1 LVGLSAGYADGRASG
16 KGGADDAAQAR
27 SRNDEQIKPT
37 AGNAGMSAHVGL
49 DDAIVEVMAHPAFAG
64 FGRFLF
70 PLNTGGVVPGLT
82 LAEVGRLLPY
92 HGHVDPAMTIKVL
105 NHMIDRVHEGK
116 KIFFD
121 IYTPQQRS
129 ADSSLESTGLF
140 RFQGRTG
147 APFAVICPGG
157 GFSYVGSIHEGFP
170 YALELSQRGL
180 NAFVLHYRRGGE
192 QTATR
197 DLAAAVSFILENAS
211 TLEVS
216 TTGYSLWGSSA
227 GARMVANIGSFGL
240 RRFGGRGHPG
250 PSAVIMAY
258 TARAEYSGQDPP
270 TFVVVSEDDRIVDV
284 ATVQR
289 RVEGLRGSG
298 VKVEF
303 HKFRH
308 AGHGFGIGTGTD
320 AAGWIE
326 DAVRFWQKHTTR

>member
-1 LVGLSAGYADGRASG
+1 VGASAGYADERTSG
-16 KGGADDAAQAR
+16 QSSADVAAQEGR
-27 SRNDEQIKPT
+27 LNNEEHEPT
-37 AGNAGMSAHVGL
+37 AGNSRVLAHVGL
-49 DDAIVEVMAHPAFAG
+49 DDTIVEVMAHPAFAE

-70 PLNTGGVVPGLT
+70 PSNTGGVVPALT
-82 LAEVGRLLPY
+82 IAEVGRLLPY

-105 NHMIDRVHEGK
+105 NHIIDRVKEKK

-121 IYTPQQRS
+121 VYTQPQRS
-129 ADSSLESTGLF
+129 ADPSLESTGLF
-140 RFQGRTG
+140 YFQGRPG

-170 YALELSQRGL
+170 YALALSQKGY
-180 NAFVLHYRRGGE
+180 NAFVLQYRVGDE

-211 TLEVS
+211 MLEVS

-240 RRFGGRGHPG
+240 RRFGGREYPG
-250 PSAVIMAY
+250 PSTVIMAY
-258 TARAEYSGQDPP
+258 TGRAQYSRQDPP

-284 ATVQR
+284 ANVER
-289 RVEGLRGSG
+289 RVEGLRSSG
-298 VKVEF
+298 VEVEF

-308 AGHGFGIGTGTD
+308 AGHGFGVGTGTD
-320 AAGWIE
+320 AAGWID
-326 DAVRFWQKHTTR
+326 DAVRFWKKHITH